1 MAAFSKRHEILA
13 HRGGPCQIHLSPTA
27 TVAQGAQ
34 DPASPDRIHVGI
46 VTTSA
51 YRAVT
56 RDGWRGPGAGMARV
70 VARLR
75 RMGDT
80 RRRATGE
87 RGATSDQRSTPS
99 RRFHPWP
106 R

>member
-1 MAAFSKRHEILA
+1 MAALSKRHEILA
-13 HRGGPCQIHLSPTA
+13 DRGGPCQIHLSPTA

-34 DPASPDRIHVGI
+34 DPASPDRIHRGI

-51 YRAVT
+51 YRPVT
-56 RDGWRGPGAGMARV
+56 GDGSTDPTL
-70 VARLR
+70 ARLR

-80 RRRATGE
+80 RPRVTAAT
-87 RGATSDQRSTPS
+87 GATSDQRSTPS